1 MTLLQQIYR
10 GHDARATARARV
22 GGCGRHRASRSGEGG
37 TRRAPAVWPCACP
50 GDCCAGSAPLRR
62 RFPHFAP
69 HASGE
74 RLCGAGPRSS
84 WPRRGYRGCR
94 GLLWQR
100 RVTACGPARGCQ
112 AWSARSTR
120 RPQPC
125 CKSDPER
132 SRLGA
137 ILCHT
142 AVGRRPTPSA
152 CPLPAGGCAQSA
164 ALTPLLVAR
173 PRQAM
178 MAPKA
183 CSSAGRAMLSWTRR
197 QRASVAALM
206 TTLCGRGCA
215 AFVPAPTAW
224 DFRTGLAMPV
234 CRAPS
239 RVRARFS

>member
-1 MTLLQQIYR
+1 MTLVRRIYR

-22 GGCGRHRASRSGEGG
+22 GGCGRHRASRSGEGS

-50 GDCCAGSAPLRR
+50 GDCCAGSASRR

-74 RLCGAGPRSS
+74 RSRGAWPRGPRSS
-84 WPRRGYRGCR
+84 WPRRGCRGCR
-94 GLLWQR
+94 GVLWQR

-125 CKSDPER
+125 CKSDPDR
-132 SRLGA
+132 SRFGA
-137 ILCHT
+137 ILCH
-142 AVGRRPTPSA
+142 APGALHPTPSTS
-152 CPLPAGGCAQSA
+152 PPPAGGCAQSA

-183 CSSAGRAMLSWTRR
+183 CSSAGRAMLS
-197 QRASVAALM
+197 
-206 TTLCGRGCA
+206 
-215 AFVPAPTAW
+215 
-224 DFRTGLAMPV
+224 
-234 CRAPS
+234 
-239 RVRARFS
+239 